1 MGHVGAGGN
10 FGGGHT
16 ANLIATPAGDSQ
28 LGEVLAKGGQG
39 GGGSDIN
46 KPGGSG
52 GSGGGGGHDR
62 INVARSKGT
71 AGQGHG
77 GGITNLPAYGA
88 GGGGGGAGEA
98 GADAPQKHYGGKG
111 GDGISSDITGATKF
125 YEGGGGGGINDNS
138 GQPLTRRGGLGGKGG
153 GGRGSDF
160 GSKAL
165 GSDGSQWEFTGADQ
179 MERLTPAEVEEART
193 RSRSTQAWAVLVLSS
208 RATRA
213 AFLYWLVGKCHRS
226 QATKYAPLRV
236 QEKMRWPSAMWWWLR
251 RWRWRR
257 RHQRFQDYAKRTEW
271 GVVVGDGGRSGQGGA
286 TGAQDMAKSKLATKG
301 GDSKLGSLVAIGG
314 GHGADKRRVPG
325 DGGSGGGISFDRND
339 VEPGRSTPG
348 RGFPGGHT
356 FRDGYGS
363 GGGGGGAGGR
373 GETTLQL
380 HLGGKGGDG
389 VSSEITG
396 TLKWYG
402 GGGGGGV
409 NDNGKAAVE
418 NGGGGGGKGGGGK
431 GSDWGSTTDS
441 NPDKFT
447 GTDGEENTGGGGGGT
462 DPECRVAGK
471 GGSGIV
477 VVRYKSMTSPC
488 LLAAP

>member
-1 MGHVGAGGN
+1 
-10 FGGGHT
+10 
-16 ANLIATPAGDSQ
+16 
-28 LGEVLAKGGQG
+28 
-39 GGGSDIN
+39 
-46 KPGGSG
+46 
-52 GSGGGGGHDR
+52 
-62 INVARSKGT
+62 
-71 AGQGHG
+71 
-77 GGITNLPAYGA
+77 
-88 GGGGGGAGEA
+88 
-98 GADAPQKHYGGKG
+98 
-111 GDGISSDITGATKF
+111 
-125 YEGGGGGGINDNS
+125 
-138 GQPLTRRGGLGGKGG
+138 
-153 GGRGSDF
+153 
-160 GSKAL
+160 
-165 GSDGSQWEFTGADQ
+165 
-179 MERLTPAEVEEART
+179 
-193 RSRSTQAWAVLVLSS
+193 
-208 RATRA
+208 
-213 AFLYWLVGKCHRS
+213 
-226 QATKYAPLRV
+226 
-236 QEKMRWPSAMWWWLR
+236 MR
-251 RWRWRR
+251 
-257 RHQRFQDYAKRTEW
+257 
-271 GVVVGDGGRSGQGGA
+271 
-286 TGAQDMAKSKLATKG
+286 
-301 GDSKLGSLVAIGG
+301 
-314 GHGADKRRVPG
+314 
-325 DGGSGGGISFDRND
+325 SGGGISFDRND

-380 HLGGKGGDG
+380 HLGSKGGDG